1 MILRVIVGHRKN
13 FLYDIIT
20 RKCHYQPM
28 NDLIST
34 YGYPASVTL
43 VTLALYSA
51 GNLSL
56 LNKKRRMLK
65 KAKKREVYDPML
77 GDTPD
82 EIDDKKILQ
91 LGVDSIQSRF
101 LFIQRLLPIFF
112 ALLWVVIMSVPY
124 LSALPAIYISVVL
137 TIVSVVAGISLRPF
151 LENII
156 AGIIVSFFQPFRVGD
171 TVRIEGQ
178 YGVIERIDLTQCVL
192 RVWDWERFVV
202 PNSKM
207 LTKEIQNLTMHD
219 SLIRAHIDF
228 WVEPH
233 TDLDQVEQISLNA
246 AKDSEFS
253 LKNEDPVF
261 WVTKLDKD
269 AVQCWIAAWAENP
282 TDAWELRCDMRKR
295 IHQSLRDANIKSQS
309 IQANLQGFSPK
320 N

>member
-1 MILRVIVGHRKN
+1 
-13 FLYDIIT
+13 
-20 RKCHYQPM
+20 M

-34 YGYPASVTL
+34 YAYPASVT
-43 VTLALYSA
+43 VVILALYSA

-65 KAKKREVYDPML
+65 RVKKREVFDPIQ

-101 LFIQRLLPIFF
+101 VFIQRLLPIFL
-112 ALLWVVIMSVPY
+112 ALAWVVFMSVPY

-219 SLIRAHIDF
+219 SLIRAHIEF

-233 TDLDQVEQISLNA
+233 TELDKVEKISLDA
-246 AKDSEFS
+246 AKDSHFS
-253 LKNEDPVF
+253 LKNEEPVF

-269 AVQCWIAAWAENP
+269 AVQCWVAAWAENP
-282 TDAWELRCDMRKR
+282 SDAWELRCDMRKR
-295 IHQSLRDANIKSQS
+295 IHSSLREANIRSHS
-309 IQANLQGFSPK
+309 IQANLQGITIK